1 MNITARTNSSVKNQY
16 GLRNT
21 DGSSGTRLSIAR
33 EVAERREAARARAKA
48 EQKAREAK
56 RAQAAKKAKEAQ
68 RKQLAKKKLHYNFK
82 QISNRILQAK
92 TSGNARRAMNS
103 ARRKVVELRKKLKMS
118 NTDNQ
123 GLLNAIRHA
132 EAMARVAK
140 KKVRHLE
147 EEENVKLRGGVCEAQ
162 MEEDMEESAQQ
173 DEDEEILAEE
183 VLEGEAL
190 EGDLSFNME
199 DLQELMEI
207 YQELMD
213 EAMEDMEELSDLED
227 MILDSPGRE
236 MDPEDLDQLK
246 KKHRAEELR
255 KIMEA
260 DMKYLKA
267 MFEKLAKEQQNGADG
282 LSNSTDG
289 GERCAAGYGTGSVS
303 LELGGVEIPVET
315 QAVSAAELVEGGT
328 IDASV

>member
-1 MNITARTNSSVKNQY
+1 MNIMTSMGSSAKNQY

-33 EVAERREAARARAKA
+33 EVAERREAVRTRAKA

-56 RAQAAKKAKEAQ
+56 RAKAAKKAKEAQ
-68 RKQLAKKKLHYNFK
+68 KKQLAKKKLHYNFK

-92 TSGNARRAMNS
+92 TSGNARKAMNS

-162 MEEDMEESAQQ
+162 LEEDMEESAEQ
-173 DEDEEILAEE
+173 DWEEE
-183 VLEGEAL
+183 VMDGEGEL
-190 EGDLSFNME
+190 TFDME
-199 DLQELMEI
+199 DLQELMEL

-227 MILDSPGRE
+227 MILGSPGRE

-246 KKHRAEELR
+246 KKHRSEELR

-267 MFEKLAKEQQNGADG
+267 MFEKLAKEQQSSADG
-282 LSNSTDG
+282 LGSSTDS
-289 GERCAAGYGTGSVS
+289 GERCAAGYDTGGVS

-315 QAVSAAELVEGGT
+315 QAVSAAELVEGGM

>member
-1 MNITARTNSSVKNQY
+1 MNIMTSMGSSVKNQY

-33 EVAERREAARARAKA
+33 EVAERREAVRARAKA

-56 RAQAAKKAKEAQ
+56 RAKAAKKAKEAQ
-68 RKQLAKKKLHYNFK
+68 KKQLAKKKLHYNFK

-92 TSGNARRAMNS
+92 TSGNARKAMNS

-162 MEEDMEESAQQ
+162 LEEDMEESAEQ
-173 DEDEEILAEE
+173 DWEEE
-183 VLEGEAL
+183 VMDGEGEFTF
-190 EGDLSFNME
+190 DME
-199 DLQELMEI
+199 DLQELMEL

-227 MILDSPGRE
+227 MILGSPGRE

-246 KKHRAEELR
+246 KKHRSEELR

-267 MFEKLAKEQQNGADG
+267 MFEKLAKEQQSSADG
-282 LSNSTDG
+282 LGSSTDS
-289 GERCAAGYGTGSVS
+289 GERCTAGYDTGGVS

-315 QAVSAAELVEGGT
+315 QAVSAAELVEGGM

>member
-1 MNITARTNSSVKNQY
+1 MNIMTRTGGSVKNQY

-56 RAQAAKKAKEAQ
+56 RAKAAKKAKEAQ

-92 TSGNARRAMNS
+92 TSGNARRAMNC
-103 ARRKVVELRKKLKMS
+103 ARRKVVELRKKVKMS
-118 NTDNQ
+118 NMDNQ

-147 EEENVKLRGGVCEAQ
+147 EEENVKLRGGVCEAEL
-162 MEEDMEESAQQ
+162 EEEMEESAEQ
-173 DEDEEILAEE
+173 DWDEE
-183 VLEGEAL
+183 VMDGEGEL
-190 EGDLSFNME
+190 TFDME
-199 DLQELMEI
+199 DLQELMEL

-227 MILDSPGRE
+227 MILGSPGKE
-236 MDPEDLDQLK
+236 MDPEDLEQLK

-267 MFEKLAKEQQNGADG
+267 MFEKLAKEQQSSAGSVGSSVDN
-282 LSNSTDG
+282 
-289 GERCAAGYGTGSVS
+289 GERPAGYGAGGVS
-303 LELGGVEIPVET
+303 LELGGVEIPVESQT
-315 QAVSAAELVEGGT
+315 VSAAELVEGGM

>member
-1 MNITARTNSSVKNQY
+1 MNITANTHSSVKNQY

-21 DGSSGTRLSIAR
+21 EGSSGTRLTIAR

-56 RAQAAKKAKEAQ
+56 RAKAAQKAKEAQ
-68 RKQLAKKKLHYNFK
+68 KKQLSKKKLHYNFK

-92 TSGNARRAMNS
+92 TSNSARKAMNS
-103 ARRKVVELRKKLKMS
+103 ARRKVVELRKKVKMS
-118 NTDNQ
+118 NMDNQ

-147 EEENVKLRGGVCEAQ
+147 EEENVKLRGGVCEAE
-162 MEEDMEESAQQ
+162 MEEEMEESAEQDWDDEVM
-173 DEDEEILAEE
+173 DEDAELAF
-183 VLEGEAL
+183 
-190 EGDLSFNME
+190 DME
-199 DLQELMEI
+199 DLQELMEL

-227 MILDSPGRE
+227 MILGSPGRE
-236 MDPEDLDQLK
+236 MDPEDLDQMK

-267 MFEKLAKEQQNGADG
+267 MFEKLAKEQQEAAGGVGNG
-282 LSNSTDG
+282 STDN
-289 GERCAAGYGTGSVS
+289 GERCASGYESGGVA
-303 LELGGVEIPVET
+303 LELGGVEIPVES
-315 QAVSAAELVEGGT
+315 QAVSAAELVEGGM

>member
-33 EVAERREAARARAKA
+33 EAAEKREAARARAKA

-68 RKQLAKKKLHYNFK
+68 KKQLAKKKLHYNFK

-147 EEENVKLRGGVCEAQ
+147 EEENVKLRGGVCEAE
-162 MEEDMEESAQQ
+162 MEEEMEESAEQ
-173 DEDEEILAEE
+173 DWDEGAE
-183 VLEGEAL
+183 LTF
-190 EGDLSFNME
+190 DME
-199 DLQELMEI
+199 DLQELMEL

-213 EAMEDMEELSDLED
+213 EAVEDMEELSDLED
-227 MILDSPGRE
+227 MILGSAEKE

-267 MFEKLAKEQQNGADG
+267 MFEKMAKEQQSSADG
-282 LSNSTDG
+282 VGSSTDS
-289 GERCAAGYGTGSVS
+289 GERCAAGYDTGGVS

-315 QAVSAAELVEGGT
+315 QAVSAAELVEGGM